1 MNYELTGSV
10 TRIYDVWESE
20 TSDFCKRE
28 FVVTIDESSK
38 YPQPIK
44 LACIKDKVALLDP
57 VNEGDVVTVAFNL
70 RGREYNERYYV
81 DLEAWKLSVDLE
93 AGVVQPPADAPDPGA
108 GARANPAPAATADDE
123 LIDYDDPPF

>member
-93 AGVVQPPADAPDPGA
+93 ASVVQPPADAPDPGD
-108 GARANPAPAATADDE
+108 GTRANPVPAATADD
-123 LIDYDDPPF
+123 DDLPF